1 MASVELRLELR
12 GISLGSSG
20 ENALVFRADFFL
32 NSSAPLT
39 PLPRTPLPPRVPIP
53 PPGFVTRPDNKM
65 RYLARIDQSA
75 HDEIHDDAPSR
86 RLRSGSPGTTRMT
99 LRPACFSAALSL
111 LAIFRFGS
119 EAAAEP
125 PNIVLI
131 YVDDLGYGDVGCYG
145 ATPVRTPNIDRLA
158 REGLRFADAHAPS
171 STGSSLRT
179 GRSSC
184 SPAITAPW
192 WTTVTPT
199 GRCATSTATV
209 QPGRSAGASIA
220 CSRGARGS
228 RSWSAGPA
236 GSGPACPTRW

>member
-1 MASVELRLELR
+1 MQRRRTVTAPSFRITGDDSNDAPTRLLF
-12 GISLGSSG
+12 SG
-20 ENALVFRADFFL
+20 
-32 NSSAPLT
+32 
-39 PLPRTPLPPRVPIP
+39 PIP
-53 PPGFVTRPDNKM
+53 LWRSYAFV
-65 RYLARIDQSA
+65 
-75 HDEIHDDAPSR
+75 
-86 RLRSGSPGTTRMT
+86 
-99 LRPACFSAALSL
+99 
-111 LAIFRFGS
+111 S

-145 ATPVRTPNIDRLA
+145 ATRVRTPNIDRLA
-158 REGLRFADAHAPS
+158 REGLRFTDAHAPS
-171 STGSSLRT
+171 STCSSLRT

-184 SPAITAPW
+184 SPATTAPW

-220 CSRGARGS
+220 CSREARGS

-236 GSGPACPTRW
+236 GSGQAIMTNTATETGEAPVDQLYDLAQDLGETKNLAAQHPKRVKAMAAPLQSIREARRSRP